1 MKRRTPILSEG
12 NGWFSCWCYTT
23 KRQVN
28 IKGKLR
34 QGTIAQILTVEKCS
48 KEAVCPQ
55 VFSSGCLIGK
65 RREGKF
71 CIEKRHNQIS
81 EVP

>member
-1 MKRRTPILSEG
+1 MSDG
-12 NGWFSCWCYTT
+12 NGWFGCWCYTT

-28 IKGKLR
+28 IKGKLTL
-34 QGTIAQILTVEKCS
+34 GSIAQILTVEKCS

-55 VFSSGCLIGK
+55 VFSSACLLGK

-71 CIEKRHNQIS
+71 VEKKKIKLSR
-81 EVP
+81 